1 MACVRCV
8 CVCSGGSRGQ
18 FNIFD
23 YKKVWRF
30 RQNPASVCLFKV
42 NNRKTRKWCEISSKL
57 SLNRDL
63 SGIPKIKNRFTDYDV
78 IKPS

>member
-8 CVCSGGSRGQ
+8 RVCRVGGSQGQ

-30 RQNPASVCLFKV
+30 D
-42 NNRKTRKWCEISSKL
+42 KTQQAFACSKSTIEKL
-57 SLNRDL
+57 EN
-63 SGIPKIKNRFTDYDV
+63 GVK
-78 IKPS
+78 